1 MGYWP
6 LGIMCLLC
14 SGALW
19 IIAAI
24 TWSRN
29 AIYFSEGAL
38 PIIGID
44 NVLL

>member
-1 MGYWP
+1 MASWP

-29 AIYFSEGAL
+29 AIESLSHLTIVVFF
-38 PIIGID
+38 
-44 NVLL
+44 